1 MLFCEVS
8 YANIAYRYMLVG
20 IQVVAIPSIVIAY
33 AIDSY
38 KSLPGEVST
47 RRCFYSSSDLSE

>member
-1 MLFCEVS
+1 MS
-8 YANIAYRYMLVG
+8 QANIAPRYMLVG

-38 KSLPGEVST
+38 KSLPGEVSIQ
-47 RRCFYSSSDLSE
+47 RCFYIFSHVFRDGTG